1 MTRQVINVIN
11 IIPYW
16 LLLSFQTIQRKD
28 PPELKCNSLQNK
40 EKEKMA
46 TVYFRFGFS
55 LRANSAACIPPPE
68 CVYLYPCVCPHPLPT
83 CVCVHKP
90 TQCILN
96 SWYTVKMVS
105 YGRLEYVSAGDS
117 LNLLGE
123 YIRKHWTLRP
133 TSILQLV
140 IETSINQESY
150 LHRWDVFLCRNWWL
164 SSDPWGF
171 VVWTDFLQRPW
182 NNLSVN
188 WER

>member
-1 MTRQVINVIN
+1 
-11 IIPYW
+11 
-16 LLLSFQTIQRKD
+16 
-28 PPELKCNSLQNK
+28 
-40 EKEKMA
+40 MA

-55 LRANSAACIPPPE
+55 PWERTPQRVSLHLSVLTSIHV
-68 CVYLYPCVCPHPLPT
+68 CVPT
-83 CVCVHKP
+83 PSQPVCVCVHKP

-105 YGRLEYVSAGDS
+105 YGRLEYVSAVDS

-123 YIRKHWTLRP
+123 YIRKHWTLWP

-171 VVWTDFLQRPW
+171 VVRTDFLQRPW
-182 NNLSVN
+182 NNLRYRLEFESSLEAN
-188 WER
+188 IFELTN

>member
-28 PPELKCNSLQNK
+28 PPELTCNSLQNK
-40 EKEKMA
+40 EKEKNG
-46 TVYFRFGFS
+46 YGLLSFRFFPES
-55 LRANSAACIPPPE
+55 ELRGVYPSTWVCLPLSMCVSPPPSN
-68 CVYLYPCVCPHPLPT
+68 L

-123 YIRKHWTLRP
+123 YIRTHWTLWP

-140 IETSINQESY
+140 METSINQESY
-150 LHRWDVFLCRNWWL
+150 LHRWDVFLCRNW
-164 SSDPWGF
+164 
-171 VVWTDFLQRPW
+171 
-182 NNLSVN
+182 
-188 WER
+188 